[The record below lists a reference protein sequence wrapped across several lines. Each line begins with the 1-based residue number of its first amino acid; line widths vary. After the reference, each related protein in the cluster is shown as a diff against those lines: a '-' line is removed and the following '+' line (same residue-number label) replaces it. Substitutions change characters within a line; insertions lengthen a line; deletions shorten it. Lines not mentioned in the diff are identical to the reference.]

1 MGAAANHEPL
11 VLLRIVRD
19 VASSANPYNPSSVS
33 TRQWD
38 SARPLSE
45 DWAHAPSA
53 RRVAEQLKLPWAR
66 VKELAFMEPRSQ
78 FISLGH
84 ALSDGPDD
92 WVTKE
97 QAVYALRLVATR
109 LQLNTLNPGE
119 YRRERAAMVAK
130 AGGRARYDL
139 RLPTDVQIS
148 AVCKSWDRAL
158 ARAGLRDRKKQPRRR
173 IKVLTAQEALDR
185 CFEHH
190 HTEPTAPELLD
201 FCRANGISMSRD
213 RTRQWDAQVAD
224 WKESRRQAGRP
235 VPDGPPIPRL
245 RPNYAAPV
253 GAAMEGE
260 VRPQLRNDAEQLIG
274 TVVEYLAQLPPGEGS
289 SRRGY
294 DDWAAKRPG
303 TPYGSTFDRH
313 GGWAHMRRLA
323 QQQMKGPAAAKPT
336 ARPGAQSARLGGPAR
351 GSRPAVLG

>member
-1 MGAAANHEPL
+1 
-11 VLLRIVRD
+11 
-19 VASSANPYNPSSVS
+19 
-33 TRQWD
+33 
-38 SARPLSE
+38 
-45 DWAHAPSA
+45 
-53 RRVAEQLKLPWAR
+53 
-66 VKELAFMEPRSQ
+66 
-78 FISLGH
+78 
-84 ALSDGPDD
+84 
-92 WVTKE
+92 
-97 QAVYALRLVATR
+97 
-109 LQLNTLNPGE
+109 
-119 YRRERAAMVAK
+119 
-130 AGGRARYDL
+130 
-139 RLPTDVQIS
+139 
-148 AVCKSWDRAL
+148 
-158 ARAGLRDRKKQPRRR
+158 
-173 IKVLTAQEALDR
+173 
-185 CFEHH
+185 
-190 HTEPTAPELLD
+190 
-201 FCRANGISMSRD
+201 MSRD

-336 ARPGAQSARLGGPAR
+336 AAASNPPAALPWPTRPGPGRKARVSVGQLVDLGLLSWDEQLAASYKGQHFTATINPNT
-351 GSRPAVLG
+351 GVVTAVLDARESTGLTRPDYFNWPAELSSDLGTTRRLPWHPGTVGVLGDETQ